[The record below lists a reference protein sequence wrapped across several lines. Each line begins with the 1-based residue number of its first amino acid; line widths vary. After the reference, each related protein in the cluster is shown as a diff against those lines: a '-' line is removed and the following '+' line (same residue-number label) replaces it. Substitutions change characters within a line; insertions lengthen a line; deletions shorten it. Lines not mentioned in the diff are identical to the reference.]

1 MASYYPVQRTKRV
14 LTSEIAAELELKL
27 YCLQCE
33 ENYHLDSGKLILDNK
48 TIIIMGT
55 LDNDL
60 FRKKVQVN
68 SSR

>member
-55 LDNDL
+55 LDKEKN
-60 FRKKVQVN
+60 RKKVQVN

>member
-33 ENYHLDSGKLILDNK
+33 ENYHLDSGKLILDNYGVV
-48 TIIIMGT
+48 T
-55 LDNDL
+55 
-60 FRKKVQVN
+60 
-68 SSR
+68 